1 MMQVGRNLTDP
12 LDGFLLGKRFLI
24 LDRDKRGIAALRPH
38 LPADFCDQAAELVL
52 EHPGTAMIVTGF
64 YIVSA
69 GATETDG
76 PPGAVAIGD
85 ALKAIGYDVVYV
97 TDEHT
102 AAVLSGTAGSGAR
115 VVDFPIAGVE
125 ESRSFA
131 EELLSEI
138 APSVIIG
145 IERCGLTSEG
155 LYRNMRGVDISE
167 YNAKADYL
175 FEGGVPSVGIGDGG
189 NEIGLGNLA
198 DIIPTVPS
206 LVRLPCVT
214 TTSELV
220 IASVSNWGGYGLVA
234 AMSRIKGKNLLPSIE
249 AEQALVKHNVE
260 LGAVDGPSGE
270 AVPMVDGFT
279 LEENSQA
286 LRELHDLL
294 SDEGVAS

>member
-1 MMQVGRNLTDP
+1 MTIEDIV
-12 LDGFLLGKRFLI
+12 

-38 LPADFCDQAAELVL
+38 LPADYCDRAARVVL
-52 EHPGTAMIVTGF
+52 DNPGTAMIVTGF
-64 YIVSA
+64 YIITA

-76 PPGAVAIGD
+76 PPGAVVIGN
-85 ALKAIGYDVVYV
+85 ALQSIGYEVVYV
-97 TDEHT
+97 TDRYSLDVM
-102 AAVLSGTAGSGAR
+102 AGTAGPESR

-125 ESRSFA
+125 ESRTFA
-131 EELLSEI
+131 KGLLSEI

-155 LYRNMRGVDISE
+155 LYRNMRGVDISD

-175 FEGGVPSVGIGDGG
+175 FESGIPSVGIGDGG

-234 AMSRIKGKNLLPSIE
+234 ALSRAKGQNLLPSIE
-249 AEQALVKHNVE
+249 AEQALVKRNVE

-270 AVPMVDGFT
+270 SVPMVDGFT

>member
-1 MMQVGRNLTDP
+1 MTIEDIV
-12 LDGFLLGKRFLI
+12 

-38 LPADFCDQAAELVL
+38 LPADYCDRAARVGLDN
-52 EHPGTAMIVTGF
+52 PGTAIIVTGF
-64 YIVSA
+64 YIITA

-76 PPGAVAIGD
+76 PPGAVVIGD
-85 ALKAIGYDVVYV
+85 ALRSIGYEVVYV
-97 TDEHT
+97 TDRYSLD
-102 AAVLSGTAGSGAR
+102 VMKGTAGPDSR

-131 EELLSEI
+131 KALLSEV

-155 LYRNMRGVDISE
+155 LYRNMRGVDISA

-175 FEGGVPSVGIGDGG
+175 FDSGVPSVGIGDGG

-234 AMSRIKGKNLLPSIE
+234 AISRARGKNLLPSIE
-249 AEQALVKHNVE
+249 AEQALVKRNVE

-294 SDEGVAS
+294 SAEGIAS